1 MFAKLKENVL
11 TCFLNKMI
19 YLCKVLKQERGD
31 ESPLFFY
38 EMNKNK
44 IFELAQERINALNKG
59 LFIVDINI
67 SATNVINVEL
77 DTEVGGVSIE
87 DCISVSRNIEHNLN
101 REVEDFELNVS
112 SAGMDRPLRHLK
124 QFVKNEGRKI
134 SVLKTNGEL
143 IEATLTKFVND
154 RFVLS
159 VEKFVKNE
167 KNKKVSVVEELTLGR
182 NEIKEIKR
190 VISFK

>member
-1 MFAKLKENVL
+1 MMYLCTVL
-11 TCFLNKMI
+11 TI
-19 YLCKVLKQERGD
+19 EWGD

-38 EMNKNK
+38 EMNKNR
-44 IFELAQERINALNKG
+44 IVELAQERIDALNKG
-59 LFIVDINI
+59 LFIVDITI

-87 DCISVSRNIEHNLN
+87 DCISVSRNIEHNLD

-124 QFVKNEGRKI
+124 QFIKNEGRKI
-134 SVLKTNGEL
+134 TVLKNNGEL
-143 IEATLTKFVND
+143 IEATLTKFIDD

-159 VEKFVKNE
+159 VEKTVRNE
-167 KNKKVSVVEELTLGR
+167 KNKKMSVVEELTLDR
-182 NEIKEIKR
+182 KEIKEIKR

>member
-1 MFAKLKENVL
+1 MMYLCTVL
-11 TCFLNKMI
+11 TI
-19 YLCKVLKQERGD
+19 EWGD

-38 EMNKNK
+38 EMNKK
-44 IFELAQERINALNKG
+44 RIVELAQERIDALNKG
-59 LFIVDINI
+59 LFIVDITI

-87 DCISVSRNIEHNLN
+87 DCISVSRNIEHNLD

-124 QFVKNEGRKI
+124 QFIKNEGRKI
-134 SVLKTNGEL
+134 TVLKNNGEL
-143 IEATLTKFVND
+143 IEATLTKFIDD

-159 VEKFVKNE
+159 VEKTVRNE
-167 KNKKVSVVEELTLGR
+167 KNKKMSVVEELTLDR
-182 NEIKEIKR
+182 KEIKEIKR

>member
-1 MFAKLKENVL
+1 
-11 TCFLNKMI
+11 
-19 YLCKVLKQERGD
+19 
-31 ESPLFFY
+31 
-38 EMNKNK
+38 MNKNR
-44 IFELAQERINALNKG
+44 IVELAQERIDALNKG
-59 LFIVDINI
+59 LFIVDITI

-87 DCISVSRNIEHNLN
+87 DCISVSRNIEHNLD

-124 QFVKNEGRKI
+124 QFIKNEGRKI
-134 SVLKTNGEL
+134 TVLKNNGEL
-143 IEATLTKFVND
+143 IEATLTKFIDD

-159 VEKFVKNE
+159 VEKTVRNE
-167 KNKKVSVVEELTLGR
+167 KNKKISVVEELTLDR
-182 NEIKEIKR
+182 KEIKEIKR

>member
-1 MFAKLKENVL
+1 MMYLCIVL
-11 TCFLNKMI
+11 TI
-19 YLCKVLKQERGD
+19 EWGD

-38 EMNKNK
+38 EMNKNR
-44 IFELAQERINALNKG
+44 IVELAQERIDALNKG
-59 LFIVDINI
+59 LFIVDITI

-87 DCISVSRNIEHNLN
+87 DCISVSRNIEHNLD

-124 QFVKNEGRKI
+124 QFIKNEGRKI
-134 SVLKTNGEL
+134 TVLKNNGEL
-143 IEATLTKFVND
+143 IEATLTKFIDD

-159 VEKFVKNE
+159 VEKTVRNE
-167 KNKKVSVVEELTLGR
+167 KNKKMSVVEELTLDR
-182 NEIKEIKR
+182 KEIKEIKR

>member
-1 MFAKLKENVL
+1 
-11 TCFLNKMI
+11 
-19 YLCKVLKQERGD
+19 
-31 ESPLFFY
+31 
-38 EMNKNK
+38 
-44 IFELAQERINALNKG
+44 
-59 LFIVDINI
+59 
-67 SATNVINVEL
+67 
-77 DTEVGGVSIE
+77 
-87 DCISVSRNIEHNLN
+87 
-101 REVEDFELNVS
+101 
-112 SAGMDRPLRHLK
+112 MDRPLRHLK